1 MVSLSKEAANS
12 RIAKNIASLFSD
24 VTDITI
30 INLGVGI
37 PTQVAGYITNEN
49 VFVQAENGML
59 GVGPIATGDEIHPEL
74 INAGRQPVKETPGCA
89 FFDSCTS
96 FGMIRG
102 GHIDATVLGAFEVD
116 QHGNVANWI
125 IPNGKMLGVGG
136 AMDLVVGAKKVIIAM
151 MHTSK
156 GKSKLLK
163 ECTLPITG
171 YGEADVLVTELA
183 MFFFENGS
191 IVLKAI
197 APEVDVDYIRSVTE
211 FDFVISDDLKIME
224 A

>member
-1 MVSLSKEAANS
+1 MLDLSKDVANS
-12 RIAKNIASLFSD
+12 RIAKNIAALFSD
-24 VTDITI
+24 VADITI

-59 GVGPIATGDEIHPEL
+59 GVGPIAVGDEIHPEL

-89 FFDSCTS
+89 FFDSCAS

-171 YGEADVLVTELA
+171 YGEVDIIVTELA
-183 MFFFENGS
+183 MFFFEYGK
-191 IVLKAI
+191 IILKAI
-197 APEVDVDYIRSVTE
+197 APEVDGDYLRSVTE
-211 FDFVISDDLKIME
+211 FDFVVSDELKVME
-224 A
+224 T

>member
-1 MVSLSKEAANS
+1 MATLEKEVANS
-12 RIAKNIASLFSD
+12 RIAKNIAALFND
-24 VTDITI
+24 VEDITI
-30 INLGVGI
+30 LNLGVGI
-37 PTQVAGYITNEN
+37 PTQVANYITNDN
-49 VFVQAENGML
+49 VFIQAENGML
-59 GVGPIATGDEIHPEL
+59 GVGPIAVGDEIHPQL

-89 FFDSCTS
+89 FFDSSAS

-102 GHIDATVLGAFEVD
+102 GHIDATVIGAFEVD

-136 AMDLVVGAKKVIIAM
+136 AMDLVVGAKKVVIAM

-171 YGEADVLVTELA
+171 FGEVDVVVTEMA
-183 MFFFENGS
+183 MFFFENGK
-191 IVLKAI
+191 IILKAI
-197 APEVDVDYIRSVTE
+197 APEVDVEYVRSITE
-211 FDFVISDDLKIME
+211 FAFVVSEDLKVME